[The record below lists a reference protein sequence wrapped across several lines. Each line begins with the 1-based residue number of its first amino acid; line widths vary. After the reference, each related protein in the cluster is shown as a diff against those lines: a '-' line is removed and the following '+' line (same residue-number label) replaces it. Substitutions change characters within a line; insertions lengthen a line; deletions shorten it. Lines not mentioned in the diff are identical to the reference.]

1 MARPMLLT
9 IGMRTPD
16 DRLPSS
22 RETERLDR
30 PDRPDRPDESDRPT
44 ERIERV
50 DRVERVTV
58 PAAAPAGQVNVN
70 TSTGQPVWTVTRV
83 IVLLFTVLEIVL
95 LVRFVMKFAA
105 ANPDQPLVSA
115 LYGVTEPL
123 VRPFQGIFP
132 AVTSP
137 VVVDIPALFAILFL
151 FGIAAL
157 IVALVRAVAGRAT
170 S

>member
-1 MARPMLLT
+1 
-9 IGMRTPD
+9 MRTPD
-16 DRLPSS
+16 DRLPTTT
-22 RETERLDR
+22 ETERLER
-30 PDRPDRPDESDRPT
+30 PSGRV
-44 ERIERV
+44 ERV

-70 TSTGQPVWTVTRV
+70 TGRSEPVWTVTRV
-83 IVLLFTVLEIVL
+83 VVLLFTVLEIVL
-95 LVRFVMKFAA
+95 LVRFIMKFAA
-105 ANPDQPLVSA
+105 ANPDQALVSA

-137 VVVDIPALFAILFL
+137 IVVDIPALLAILFL

>member
-1 MARPMLLT
+1 MARPMHLSC
-9 IGMRTPD
+9 GMRTPD
-16 DRLPSS
+16 DRLPSTT
-22 RETERLDR
+22 ETERLDR
-30 PDRPDRPDESDRPT
+30 PERPT
-44 ERIERV
+44 
-50 DRVERVTV
+50 DRVERVERVTA

-70 TSTGQPVWTVTRV
+70 TGGGQPVWTVTRV
-83 IVLLFTVLEIVL
+83 VVLLFTVLEIVL
-95 LVRFVMKFAA
+95 LVRFIMKFAA

>member
-1 MARPMLLT
+1 
-9 IGMRTPD
+9 MRTPD
-16 DRLPSS
+16 DRLPTTN
-22 RETERLDR
+22 ETERLDR
-30 PDRPDRPDESDRPT
+30 PDRLEGPSSRV
-44 ERIERV
+44 ERV

-70 TSTGQPVWTVTRV
+70 TGRGEPVWTVTRV

-95 LVRFVMKFAA
+95 LVRFIMKFAA

-115 LYGVTEPL
+115 LYGITEPL

-137 VVVDIPALFAILFL
+137 IVVDIPALLAILFL

-157 IVALVRAVAGRAT
+157 IVALVRAGAGRAT

>member
-1 MARPMLLT
+1 
-9 IGMRTPD
+9 MRTPD
-16 DRLPSS
+16 DRLPTTP
-22 RETERLDR
+22 ETERL
-30 PDRPDRPDESDRPT
+30 ERPT
-44 ERIERV
+44 CRVERI

-70 TSTGQPVWTVTRV
+70 TARSEPVWTVTRV
-83 IVLLFTVLEIVL
+83 VVLLFTVLEVIL
-95 LVRFVMKFAA
+95 LVRFIMKFAA

-115 LYGVTEPL
+115 LYGITEPL

-137 VVVDIPALFAILFL
+137 VVVDIPALLAILFL